1 MRTWRHALLLAVSLL
16 SAAASCVHEET
27 VIPVTQVT
35 QVNQVSVVQPTTVH
49 VHQGPNIDC
58 EALCR
63 NIATACER
71 GCAPGAWSPN
81 MQSIQDSC
89 EHDCDFNEFSCV
101 QGCRRGR

>member
-1 MRTWRHALLLAVSLL
+1 MTMHRCAPLLVGSLL
-16 SAAASCVHEET
+16 WVGACTHEET
-27 VIPVTQVT
+27 IVPVTQVT

-63 NIATACER
+63 NIARSCEM
-71 GCAPGAWSPN
+71 GCRPSAWSPN
-81 MQSIQDSC
+81 MQTIQDAC

-101 QGCRRGR
+101 QDCLRGR